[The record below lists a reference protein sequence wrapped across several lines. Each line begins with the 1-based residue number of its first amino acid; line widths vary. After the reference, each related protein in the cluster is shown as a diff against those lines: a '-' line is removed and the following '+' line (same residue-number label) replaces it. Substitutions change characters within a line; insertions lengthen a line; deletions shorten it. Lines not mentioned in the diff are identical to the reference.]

1 MIKPADD
8 PVCNRE
14 VTDQQLYES
23 YRTEKLTAPTARVSS
38 PSIIPVTA
46 REYQVTG
53 KKGLILRM
61 NLKSL

>member
-1 MIKPADD
+1 MMRPADD
-8 PVCNRE
+8 PGCHRE

-23 YRTEKLTAPTARVSS
+23 YRTEKLTAPAARVSSS

-53 KKGLILRM
+53 KGGQNHR
-61 NLKSL
+61 

>member
-1 MIKPADD
+1 MRKPADD
-8 PVCNRE
+8 PVCYRE

-23 YRTEKLTAPTARVSS
+23 YRTEKLTAPAAHVSS

-53 KKGLILRM
+53 KK
-61 NLKSL
+61 KA